1 MSDNDKT
8 KPKLTTVDEVVW
20 GQKPGDNLGYSSD
33 SERLEKRGLEDWEM
47 VEAMETSDQSIP
59 YWFFAIFFV
68 LLFIAVGLTFPFWG
82 NRPGYERDWW
92 DWGIP
97 AGMAWVIVMSLV
109 IYYFVDGRDQLKI
122 RKEKKLAEQAQKEL
136 EQKEQAL
143 QESKK

>member
-1 MSDNDKT
+1 MNDKT
-8 KPKLTTVDEVVW
+8 KPESKPSLTPTDELAW
-20 GQKPGDNLGYSSD
+20 GEKPKDNLGYEND

-47 VEAMETSDQSIP
+47 VEHMESSQQNIP

-68 LLFIAVGLTFPFWG
+68 LLFVAVGLTFPFWG

-109 IYYFVDGRDQLKI
+109 IYYFVDGREQLRN
-122 RKEKKLAEQAQKEL
+122 RKEKKLKDAEQ
-136 EQKEQAL
+136 QAK
-143 QESKK
+143 QQDKTV